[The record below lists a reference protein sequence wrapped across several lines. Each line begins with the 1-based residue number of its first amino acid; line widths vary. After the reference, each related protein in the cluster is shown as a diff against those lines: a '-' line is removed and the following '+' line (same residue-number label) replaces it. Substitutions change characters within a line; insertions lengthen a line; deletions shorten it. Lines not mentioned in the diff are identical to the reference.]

1 MVVVVPSVVVM
12 VVVVIGE
19 VVVEVVNVVVKPV
32 VVGMVEV
39 VVVVVGGA
47 LHCLIEIRTS
57 LGGLLSV
64 VLITYKVTLSIVTGE
79 LVI

>member
-1 MVVVVPSVVVM
+1 MVVVVPSVVVT

-19 VVVEVVNVVVKPV
+19 VVVEVVVVVKPV